1 MSSIIMSSI
10 EEKEKTQI
18 KITEYMEK
26 VLRDGLLGKG
36 IDYVVN
42 KKPRSIIFG
51 GVTFPNS
58 IFKNENELEV
68 ENEMDPDVRFSSIS
82 KNVSM
87 GMEFL
92 VNKKLPISFKISGE
106 FSFFTRVK
114 PTFEEQMESLN
125 YLNLDK
131 KDGQESDKQEVQKSK
146 GLLLVEKYKK
156 HKFTFNDVVVDYKN
170 DGLIL
175 EQRSYEKVFEDFE
188 MLIQTVKSDPELFK
202 PKNGIVSK
210 KGIIDIPKIFESEVE
225 YNAFINEISDI
236 DVSLP
241 NYSFELKVD
250 LLDYLHNL
258 DNKKVIVTLINS
270 SSDPSEYEFHP
281 IELYD
286 GKIEILISENLHES
300 FIFDGVRNNYI
311 LDNKFDV
318 KGLNCTAI
326 AKKLVDSGDLKL
338 VTEFMPRFF
347 QQLYRTRDD
356 IPVDFKDL
364 IDPRGALSKLNEITF
379 KMKEYASEWKV
390 FIDNKGDGDI
400 LLKNQ
405 DEIDQCSNLLYQFEE
420 EIKSFELGIYA
431 LTKDS
436 NLMKG
441 FNLTNQVF
449 EEVSKNKYTGWR
461 LFQIIFIVRMF
472 PALYN
477 REMLLNDPKAE
488 EIVES
493 SLYADVLWFPTG
505 GGKTEAYLGT
515 ILTTLFF
522 DRLRG
527 KDRGVSAWLR
537 FPLRMLS
544 KDQLDRIAKILIVA
558 EKFRLTDM
566 SLNGKG
572 MPFSI
577 GFFAGGG
584 NTDNFVSKK
593 TKDEAFANEK
603 AKINKM
609 LIHKCPSC
617 NGQVDFLFNESQWR
631 YVHKCNNDSCFVKQ
645 NMNGN
650 IPIFITD
657 SEVYRFVPSVIC
669 GTVDKTAIAGRY
681 REFSQLFGQ
690 AQGRCDKHGYF
701 SDRCIVGRYDDY
713 GSCDAK
719 ASKSNNEI
727 MKTRNNF
734 YDPVPTLFIQDEL
747 HLLKDELGSL
757 SSHNEGYL
765 MELAKTYG
773 KSPNHI
779 PKIIAATATI
789 EAYEKHIKHLYM
801 RMPRKYP
808 SMGYKPG
815 ESFYATSI
823 PKRDRRL
830 YIGLLPHSKSQE
842 EVIARAVYLYQK
854 EIYQIYN
861 NPGKYL
867 NEFDIKDPT
876 ELIDLLGD
884 YDLSTVYVN
893 NKAMGYDIDRRL
905 NEFEDLKLNTDFLT
919 GENDMEKIVKV
930 IDRIES
936 EKTVSFDEKLN
947 VLNATSLISHGVDL
961 DRVNSFFM
969 AGMPSKQSEYIQASS
984 RSARSNVGLVFVSF
998 KATNLKERSQYQYFI
1013 ENHKFLDQLVD
1024 PVPINR
1030 MATKAVEKSF
1040 SSILCSLLLGIHSA
1054 YNKEVLDKCGT
1065 VDKYISNRNAAGNS
1079 AHIEILEQLYNIYG
1093 CNSEFFPLATRE
1105 KLKVFIKNLYQEKM
1119 ELIRISPTTA
1129 NIKDKEILNP
1139 MNSFRE
1145 IEEGIPIQV
1154 GRDTGIVL
1162 HYSKFSNARG
1172 GK

>member
-1 MSSIIMSSI
+1 MSSI
-10 EEKEKTQI
+10 EMKETNQI
-18 KITEYMEK
+18 KFIEYMESI
-26 VLRDGLLGKG
+26 LRNGLLGKD
-36 IDYVVN
+36 IDYVLN
-42 KKPRSIIFG
+42 RKPRSIIFG
-51 GVTFPNS
+51 GVIFPNS
-58 IFKNENELEV
+58 IFKDENEIEI

-92 VNKKLPISFKISGE
+92 VNKNHPLSFSISGE

-114 PTFEEQMESLN
+114 PTFHEQMDSLN
-125 YLNLDK
+125 YLDVEK
-131 KDGQESDKQEVQKSK
+131 KEVRETGKKETHKSK
-146 GLLLVEKYKK
+146 GLSLVEKYKK
-156 HKFTFNDVVVDYKN
+156 HTFIFNNVSVIFKNNNLTIEDSDYARILEEFETLIQGIKN
-170 DGLIL
+170 DL
-175 EQRSYEKVFEDFE
+175 
-188 MLIQTVKSDPELFK
+188 ELFK
-202 PKNGIVSK
+202 PKKEIINK
-210 KGIIDIPKIFESEVE
+210 KGIIDIPKIFESEEE
-225 YNAFINEISDI
+225 YNSYINEISDI
-236 DVSLP
+236 DVSFP
-241 NYSFELKVD
+241 NYNFDLKVN
-250 LLDYLHNL
+250 LLDYLHNP
-258 DNKKVIVTLINS
+258 NSQKIIVTLINS
-270 SSDPSEYEFHP
+270 SSDINEYEFHP
-281 IELYD
+281 IEFYD
-286 GKIEILISENLHES
+286 SKIEVVIKEELHES

-311 LDNKFDV
+311 LDNKFKV

-326 AKKLVDSGDLKL
+326 AERIESSNKLSL

-347 QQLYRTRDD
+347 QKLYRTRDD

-364 IDPRGALSKLNEITF
+364 INPNGAINKLNEIVL
-379 KMKEYASEWKV
+379 KMKEYANEWQI
-390 FIDNKGDGDI
+390 FINNKGDSNI
-400 LLKNQ
+400 HLKNQ
-405 DEIDQCSNLLYQFEE
+405 E
-420 EIKSFELGIYA
+420 EINQCQKLLLEFKKEIESFELGIYA
-431 LTKDS
+431 LSRDS
-436 NLMKG
+436 NLMKA
-441 FNLTNQVF
+441 FNIANKVF
-449 EEVSKNKYTGWR
+449 EEVSKKKYTGWR

-477 REMLLNDPKAE
+477 REMPLNDQRAN
-488 EIVES
+488 EIIES

-515 ILTTLFF
+515 ILTTLFY

-527 KDRGVSAWLR
+527 KERGVSAWLR

-544 KDQLDRIAKILIVA
+544 KNQLDRIAKILIVA
-558 EKFRLTDM
+558 EKFRLFDEN
-566 SLNGKG
+566 LNGKG

-584 NTDNFVSKK
+584 NTDNFVKKK
-593 TKDEAFANEK
+593 TKEDALANEK
-603 AKINKM
+603 TKMNKM

-617 NGQVDFLFNESQWR
+617 NEPVDFLFNESQWR
-631 YVHKCNNDSCFVKQ
+631 YVHKCNNENCFVK
-645 NMNGN
+645 NKMNGN

-701 SDRCIVGRYDDY
+701 SDKCIVGRYDEY
-713 GSCDAK
+713 GSCDVK
-719 ASKSNNEI
+719 ASKNNNEI
-727 MKTRNNF
+727 MKIRRQF

-765 MELAKTYG
+765 MELAKTYC

-801 RMPRKYP
+801 RKPRKYP

-815 ESFYATSI
+815 ESFYATST
-823 PKRDRRL
+823 PERKRRL

-842 EVIARAVYLYQK
+842 EVISRAVYLYQN
-854 EIYQIYN
+854 EILNIYS
-861 NPGKYL
+861 NPTIYL
-867 NEFDIKDPT
+867 NKIGLT
-876 ELIDLLGD
+876 NLSDLLEILGD
-884 YDLSTVYVN
+884 YDLTTVYVN
-893 NKAMGYDIDRRL
+893 NKSMGYDIDRRL

-936 EKTVSFDEKLN
+936 EKATPLNDKLN

-961 DRVNSFFM
+961 DRINNFFM

-1040 SSILCSLLLGIHSA
+1040 SSILCSLLLGIHSGI
-1054 YNKEVLDKCGT
+1054 NKEVLDKCGK
-1065 VDKYISNRNAAGNS
+1065 VDKYISDRSASGNS
-1079 AHIEILEQLYNIYG
+1079 AHEEILEQLFNIYG
-1093 CNSEFFPLATRE
+1093 CNTDFFPLATRE

-1119 ELIRISPTTA
+1119 EFIRINPTTA

-1162 HYSKFSNARG
+1162 HYSKFSNSRG
-1172 GK
+1172 GSN